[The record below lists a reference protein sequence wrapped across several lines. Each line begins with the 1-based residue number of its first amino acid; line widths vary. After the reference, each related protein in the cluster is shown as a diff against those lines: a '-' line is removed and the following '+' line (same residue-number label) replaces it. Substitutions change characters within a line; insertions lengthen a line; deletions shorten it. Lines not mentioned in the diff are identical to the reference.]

1 MTPIKTDERLSLAMQ
16 FVREGSVVADIG
28 TDHGYIPVA
37 LLTGGVCPFAYASDV
52 NAMPLDKARANA
64 EKYGVSDRVSLHL
77 SDGLRFIDEDKT
89 LPEHPVDDIVICG
102 MGGELIARIIDDSA
116 YAKRDGVRLILQPM
130 TMADKLREY
139 LAENGFSTVDE
150 RLCSAAGKTYTVIC
164 AEHDGVIR
172 EITPVNALLG
182 EKNIARGG
190 VLFEKYARSKK
201 AKLETKIRGLT
212 SGGYDCAAETALLGE
227 VNRIIEETRTEQ

>member
-1 MTPIKTDERLSLAMQ
+1 MGTVMTPIKTDERLSLAMQ

-102 MGGELIARIIDDSA
+102 MGGELIAEIVSRSA
-116 YAKRDGVRLILQPM
+116 YAKKSGVRLIIGKGGM
-130 TMADKLREY
+130 DAAT
-139 LAENGFSTVDE
+139 LAAMKKHGCVYIQAVGGAAA
-150 RLCSAAGKTYTVIC
+150 LSAAAVKQV
-164 AEHDGVIR
+164 AGVS
-172 EITPVNALLG
+172 LLKEFG
-182 EKNIARGG
+182 
-190 VLFEKYARSKK
+190 
-201 AKLETKIRGLT
+201 
-212 SGGYDCAAETALLGE
+212 AAEAVWHFDVEDFRGVVAMDAHGRSLFDE
-227 VNRIIEETRTEQ
+227 VRISSEQKLKGILK